1 MSEIHKI
8 ILTALVVAFVILV
21 LTKTGLRDKTR
32 DAFDLKHI
40 GFMADMIDCDLCLSF
55 WVSVC
60 TCISAA
66 IYSGD
71 ISWIYVPAFSTPIT
85 RFLL

>member
-8 ILTALVVAFVILV
+8 VLTALIVTFTILV
-21 LTKTGLRDKTR
+21 LTKTGLRDKAR
-32 DAFDLKHI
+32 DAFDLKGI
-40 GFMADMIDCDLCLSF
+40 KFMADMIDCNLCLSF

-71 ISWIYVPAFSTPIT
+71 ISWIYVPVFSTPIT